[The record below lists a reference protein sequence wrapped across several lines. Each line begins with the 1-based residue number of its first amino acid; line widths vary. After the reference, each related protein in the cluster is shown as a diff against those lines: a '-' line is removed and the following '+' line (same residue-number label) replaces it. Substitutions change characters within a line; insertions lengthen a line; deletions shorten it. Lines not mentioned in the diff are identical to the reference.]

1 MENFVI
7 FSGEFEKITCRHT
20 ALSASL
26 RYAKWGNCGA
36 RPREEERDNREMM
49 ELSGKWRHRA
59 MKTSCTNLEQ
69 QLPEPVLV

>member
-1 MENFVI
+1 MQAYGSVSVTEICQVL
-7 FSGEFEKITCRHT
+7 G
-20 ALSASL
+20 
-26 RYAKWGNCGA
+26 CGA
-36 RPREEERDNREMM
+36 RPREEERDNREMA